1 MSESSQGGRP
11 RRIRIRQLGLFLG
24 PAAALLTYVSLS
36 SSYLGPD
43 GAVVPFGHAG
53 RATAATA
60 VWMAVWW
67 LSEALPIYATALLPL
82 VVLPLLGARSIRET
96 AAPYAH
102 ELIYLFLGGFLVAL
116 AMERSGLHRRIALV
130 ALRLAG
136 ERPVRM
142 VGAFM
147 AVTAFLSMWV
157 SNTATA
163 IMMLPVAVSVI
174 DLVEAQATGQQREAG
189 AVRNFAL
196 ALLLGIA
203 YSASIGGLAT
213 PIGTPPNLF
222 LLSFTK
228 ESLGREVSFVRW
240 MGVALP
246 LVLVFLPATWLLLTR
261 VLHPIPIPR
270 IEGGAR
276 LVRESLARLGDP
288 SRAERITLA
297 VFLLVALLWITRP
310 LLVSLEVAGVR
321 PLAGLTDAGIAM
333 LAAMLLFVAPVD
345 WRAGRFVLD
354 WDAARELPWGILV
367 LFGGGLSL
375 AAAIRA
381 NGVAE
386 FLGAQVGAFAGLS
399 ALAIVLAVVTGV
411 VFLTELTSNTA
422 TAATLIP
429 ILASLAPGLGM
440 DPLLLAVPAA
450 LAASCAFML
459 PVAKPP
465 NAIVFGSE
473 RVTIAEMSRAGF
485 WLNWIGVALITGL
498 TFAVVAPALGGG

>member
-1 MSESSQGGRP
+1 
-11 RRIRIRQLGLFLG
+11 
-24 PAAALLTYVSLS
+24 
-36 SSYLGPD
+36 
-43 GAVVPFGHAG
+43 
-53 RATAATA
+53 
-60 VWMAVWW
+60 
-67 LSEALPIYATALLPL
+67 
-82 VVLPLLGARSIRET
+82 
-96 AAPYAH
+96 
-102 ELIYLFLGGFLVAL
+102 
-116 AMERSGLHRRIALV
+116 
-130 ALRLAG
+130 
-136 ERPVRM
+136 
-142 VGAFM
+142 
-147 AVTAFLSMWV
+147 
-157 SNTATA
+157 
-163 IMMLPVAVSVI
+163 
-174 DLVEAQATGQQREAG
+174 
-189 AVRNFAL
+189 
-196 ALLLGIA
+196 
-203 YSASIGGLAT
+203 
-213 PIGTPPNLF
+213 
-222 LLSFTK
+222 
-228 ESLGREVSFVRW
+228 
-240 MGVALP
+240 
-246 LVLVFLPATWLLLTR
+246 
-261 VLHPIPIPR
+261 
-270 IEGGAR
+270 
-276 LVRESLARLGDP
+276 
-288 SRAERITLA
+288 
-297 VFLLVALLWITRP
+297 VALLWITRP

-459 PVAKPP
+459 PVATPP